1 MHPLGPSTHVS
12 AMANFKGTHTLMHV
26 FEKVEKGKIMKLL
39 DNISEMISNFEYD
52 YYTRNLK
59 MRLGGKC

>member
-1 MHPLGPSTHVS
+1 MRNLRKYEAYLALCSD
-12 AMANFKGTHTLMHV
+12 AF

-39 DNISEMISNFEYD
+39 DNISDMISNFEYD
-52 YYTRNLK
+52 YYTRNMK